1 MSHPLDR
8 LRDCLNLDWR
18 KALAYLQAHDARLA
32 TLTERQQQ
40 AVRLALT
47 ERVTILTGDTLTM
60 DIIKALSLGAFE
72 YWVKPIEARVLESGL
87 RRALTARKAHP
98 GRRFP
103 H

>member
-1 MSHPLDR
+1 MVR
-8 LRDCLNLDWR
+8 QLNEDIASWGL
-18 KALAYLQAHDARLA
+18 
-32 TLTERQQQ
+32 
-40 AVRLALT
+40 
-47 ERVTILTGDTLTM
+47 RVTILTGDTLTM